1 MHLKQR
7 IAKIVLGELNMEK
20 IDTGT
25 DHLIFEKENGVA
37 VLTMN
42 RPEARNAM
50 SGEMNEAMRT
60 VLSEVELDPAIRC
73 VVLTGA
79 GKGFCAGG
87 DVKGMASSGDG
98 TVGENTIDAA
108 IHRQRVHQRATAGKL
123 FKMPKPTIA
132 ALPGAAA
139 GAGLSYAL
147 ACDLRVM
154 ASSAIMTTAFA
165 KVGFS
170 GDYGGTYFMTQ
181 LIGSA
186 KARELYFLSD
196 RVTADEAL
204 NLGLTNWVCEPD
216 DLMDKTMEI
225 ANRLANGP
233 SVAYRYMKE
242 NLNRAMNGEVDDCL
256 DLEATHHIHCGQTE
270 DHRNATK
277 AFVEK
282 KEPAFK
288 GK

>member
-1 MHLKQR
+1 
-7 IAKIVLGELNMEK
+7 
-20 IDTGT
+20 
-25 DHLIFEKENGVA
+25 
-37 VLTMN
+37 
-42 RPEARNAM
+42 
-50 SGEMNEAMRT
+50 
-60 VLSEVELDPAIRC
+60 
-73 VVLTGA
+73 
-79 GKGFCAGG
+79 
-87 DVKGMASSGDG
+87 
-98 TVGENTIDAA
+98 
-108 IHRQRVHQRATAGKL
+108 
-123 FKMPKPTIA
+123 
-132 ALPGAAA
+132 
-139 GAGLSYAL
+139 
-147 ACDLRVM
+147 
-154 ASSAIMTTAFA
+154 
-165 KVGFS
+165 
-170 GDYGGTYFMTQ
+170 MTQ

-204 NLGLTNWVCEPD
+204 NLGLTNWVCEPE

-282 KEPAFK
+282 KEPVFK

>member
-1 MHLKQR
+1 
-7 IAKIVLGELNMEK
+7 
-20 IDTGT
+20 
-25 DHLIFEKENGVA
+25 
-37 VLTMN
+37 
-42 RPEARNAM
+42 
-50 SGEMNEAMRT
+50 
-60 VLSEVELDPAIRC
+60 
-73 VVLTGA
+73 
-79 GKGFCAGG
+79 
-87 DVKGMASSGDG
+87 
-98 TVGENTIDAA
+98 
-108 IHRQRVHQRATAGKL
+108 
-123 FKMPKPTIA
+123 MPKPTIA

-170 GDYGGTYFMTQ
+170 GDYGGSYFMTQ

-204 NLGLTNWVCEPD
+204 SLGLTNWVCEPD

-282 KEPAFK
+282 KEPVFK